1 MITLDNDDWNWI
13 KEHQSADPDRLRLSF
28 HGDPR
33 KMFAITQID
42 CRQRVRE
49 KLSQTLADQPDF
61 VFPSTLSA
69 QQSTSDSLAS
79 YHASLVNP
87 GWRVLDLTGGLGIDA
102 RHLSSRAVSVDI
114 CEINPEIA
122 ECAEHNAHS
131 AGIENISVHCCDCID
146 FLTNAATDQFD
157 CIFIDPARRG
167 EHGQRL
173 YALSQCSPD
182 VTELL
187 DKMLC
192 IAPKVIIKASPM
204 LDVSHTLTELKHV
217 EQIITLGTKNEC
229 KELIAVCSRDY
240 SEPARISAVSIIPLG
255 ISEESAS
262 SVSECACQPES
273 FSNPAI
279 GDVVYEPYPSVA
291 KLGMAGHLCR
301 KYNVAKIANATNLY
315 HTCDPVVGFPG
326 TSHRVENIFEMSKK
340 ALKSLSGLY
349 PLIDVT
355 AKNFPM
361 TSVELTARMRVKP
374 SGEYRLFACRDAKGR
389 KLLIATRRI

>member
-13 KEHQSADPDRLRLSF
+13 KEHQSANPDRLRLSF

-192 IAPKVIIKASPM
+192 IAQRVIIKASPM
-204 LDVSHTLTELKHV
+204 LDVSHTLAELKHV

-240 SEPARISAVSIIPLG
+240 SEPARISAVSIIPSG

-262 SVSECACQPES
+262 SVSECVCVS
-273 FSNPAI
+273 RNRLAI
-279 GDVVYEPYPSVA
+279 RLLE
-291 KLGMAGHLCR
+291 MLCM
-301 KYNVAKIANATNLY
+301 
-315 HTCDPVVGFPG
+315 
-326 TSHRVENIFEMSKK
+326 SHI
-340 ALKSLSGLY
+340 
-349 PLIDVT
+349 
-355 AKNFPM
+355 
-361 TSVELTARMRVKP
+361 
-374 SGEYRLFACRDAKGR
+374 RLWQN
-389 KLLIATRRI
+389 